1 MEATVRYIIECD
13 DPTDIILGMKAIRWI
28 IRDGNKDAIIG
39 FEDNSVWYVKKTK
52 TGYSARSA
60 NNGGRNE

>member
-28 IRDGNKDAIIG
+28 IRDGDKDAIVG

-60 NNGGRNE
+60 SKGDTQ